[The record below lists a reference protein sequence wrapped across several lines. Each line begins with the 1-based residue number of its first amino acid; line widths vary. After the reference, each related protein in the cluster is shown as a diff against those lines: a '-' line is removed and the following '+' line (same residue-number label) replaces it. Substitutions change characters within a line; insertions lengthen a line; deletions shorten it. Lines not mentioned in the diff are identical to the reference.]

1 MAAFL
6 QLLATILH
14 NYWWLILILLTLWN
28 GMVYSMYADDKRRA
42 KEKEWRLSE
51 ESMLTAAFMG
61 GAIGAVAACM
71 VTRHKTKK
79 KSFADRLFNIAL
91 VQMLLFGGLVGYA
104 IIAPA

>member
-6 QLLATILH
+6 QVISTILH
-14 NYWWLILILLTLWN
+14 SYWWLILILLLLWN

-42 KEKEWRLSE
+42 KDKEWRLSE
-51 ESMLTAAFMG
+51 ESLLSAAFMG

-79 KSFADRLFNIAL
+79 KSFADQLFLIAL
-91 VQMLLFGGLVGYA
+91 IQMLLFGGLIGLVLVVP
-104 IIAPA
+104 I

>member
-6 QLLATILH
+6 QFITIVLH
-14 NYWWLILILLTLWN
+14 NYWWLILILLLLWN

-42 KEKEWRLSE
+42 EQREWRLSE
-51 ESMLTAAFMG
+51 DSLLSAAFMG

-79 KSFADRLFNIAL
+79 KSFADQLFAIAMI
-91 VQMLLFGGLVGYA
+91 QMLLFGGLVGFA
-104 IIAPA
+104 FVMPA